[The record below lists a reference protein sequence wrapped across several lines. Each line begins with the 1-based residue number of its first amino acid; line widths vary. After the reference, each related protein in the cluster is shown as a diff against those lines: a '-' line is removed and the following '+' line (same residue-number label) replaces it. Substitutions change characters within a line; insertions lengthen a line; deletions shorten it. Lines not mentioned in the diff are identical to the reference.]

1 VDEMNST
8 YSGFQISK
16 PQLASLGVGCGVWGV
31 VNAHEN
37 GCNDHDDQ
45 QFAAVYRWMAGTLEA
60 AIQRNG
66 EFFTS

>member
-1 VDEMNST
+1 MSEQISYGAKA

-37 GCNDHDDQ
+37 GCMLQKLKH
-45 QFAAVYRWMAGTLEA
+45 W
-60 AIQRNG
+60 AIAPRSESAQA
-66 EFFTS
+66 